1 MSLLYGQNFERV
13 PYEPCKAIEAK
24 KGLAI
29 ATVTKGLGRLSVV
42 FFAILYTYY
51 ELKDSLSR
59 GDLGDFRRLD
69 KREK

>member
-1 MSLLYGQNFERV
+1 MT
-13 PYEPCKAIEAK
+13 PCKANESK

-51 ELKDSLSR
+51 EFKDALSR
-59 GDLGDFRRLD
+59 GELADFRRLD
-69 KREK
+69 KGKMNILILGF